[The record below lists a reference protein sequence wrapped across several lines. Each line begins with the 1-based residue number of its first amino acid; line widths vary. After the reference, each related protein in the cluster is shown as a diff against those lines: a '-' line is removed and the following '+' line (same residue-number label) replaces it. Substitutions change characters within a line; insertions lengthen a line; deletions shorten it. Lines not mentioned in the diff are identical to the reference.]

1 MPLIQIDLQPLSD
14 QQRSELRSRVVTAV
28 SSAIGSPPQYVSVV
42 IRESAPAN
50 LVEAGGLGP
59 YDSRENVAVSRLI
72 LRPAADKDVPV
83 LRVIATAAYE
93 GYVPRIGQAPAPMTA
108 DYAQA
113 VRSGHTWVA
122 AGHGEVV
129 GFVILIP
136 QPGHLLLENVAV
148 LPAAQ
153 GRGVGSRLLALA
165 EDQAHR
171 LGLGEVQLYTN
182 EAMTENLA
190 YYPRHGYTQTGRAEQ
205 DGFRRVFFRKRLT
218 G

>member
-1 MPLIQIDLQPLSD
+1 M
-14 QQRSELRSRVVTAV
+14 
-28 SSAIGSPPQYVSVV
+28 
-42 IRESAPAN
+42 
-50 LVEAGGLGP
+50 
-59 YDSRENVAVSRLI
+59 
-72 LRPAADKDVPV
+72 

-93 GYVPRIGQAPAPMTA
+93 GYAPRIGRAPAPMAA

-122 AGHGEVV
+122 ADHGEVV

-136 QPGHLLLENVAV
+136 QPDYLLLENIAV

-165 EDQAHR
+165 EDQADR

-190 YYPRHGYTQTGRAEQ
+190 YYPRHGYTETDRAEQ